1 MHLTLEIQFI
11 MVKSGSISHMS
22 LVARES
28 KFLENQGKLT
38 KPGSILNPLL
48 LGEAGGLGVQ
58 PSRPMKVTILI
69 LR

>member
-1 MHLTLEIQFI
+1 
-11 MVKSGSISHMS
+11 MS

-28 KFLENQGKLT
+28 KFFENQGKLT

-48 LGEAGGLGVQ
+48 LGEAGGSGVQ